1 MGPNQKQK
9 CLLQIL
15 QSTLVPHSY
24 HNWNLL
30 LKYVPKKIFE
40 DCRNQIDKQQ
50 TIILTFSYVVGFLR
64 AQYTEKYIQDRVA
77 AELAK
82 LEKQTIS
89 SFKEATD
96 NAILKDDPEDQKLSV
111 AATNDKIAK
120 LTNTLKENALLGKV
134 VIPQNV
140 EESRNAV
147 ISCLKENQGKSLNC
161 WEEVETFKRL
171 VKDL

>member
-1 MGPNQKQK
+1 M
-9 CLLQIL
+9 
-15 QSTLVPHSY
+15 QS
-24 HNWNLL
+24 
-30 LKYVPKKIFE
+30 
-40 DCRNQIDKQQ
+40 D
-50 TIILTFSYVVGFLR
+50 FSR

-134 VIPQNV
+134 VIPPNV

>member
-30 LKYVPKKIFE
+30 SK
-40 DCRNQIDKQQ
+40 
-50 TIILTFSYVVGFLR
+50 
-64 AQYTEKYIQDRVA
+64 VA

-134 VIPQNV
+134 VIPPNV

>member
-1 MGPNQKQK
+1 MESSPE
-9 CLLQIL
+9 
-15 QSTLVPHSY
+15 S
-24 HNWNLL
+24 
-30 LKYVPKKIFE
+30 
-40 DCRNQIDKQQ
+40 D
-50 TIILTFSYVVGFLR
+50 FSR

-111 AATNDKIAK
+111 AATSDKIAK

-134 VIPQNV
+134 VIPPNV

>member
-1 MGPNQKQK
+1 M
-9 CLLQIL
+9 
-15 QSTLVPHSY
+15 
-24 HNWNLL
+24 
-30 LKYVPKKIFE
+30 
-40 DCRNQIDKQQ
+40 
-50 TIILTFSYVVGFLR
+50 
-64 AQYTEKYIQDRVA
+64 
-77 AELAK
+77 AK

-89 SFKEATD
+89 SFKKATD

-134 VIPQNV
+134 VIPPNV

>member
-1 MGPNQKQK
+1 MGANGSKPETKVF
-9 CLLQIL
+9 
-15 QSTLVPHSY
+15 TPDT
-24 HNWNLL
+24 
-30 LKYVPKKIFE
+30 P
-40 DCRNQIDKQQ
+40 IDFSA
-50 TIILTFSYVVGFLR
+50 TFLSQLESSPESDFSR

-120 LTNTLKENALLGKV
+120 LTNTLKENALLEKV
-134 VIPQNV
+134 VIPPNV

>member
-1 MGPNQKQK
+1 MGANGSKPETKVF
-9 CLLQIL
+9 
-15 QSTLVPHSY
+15 TPDT
-24 HNWNLL
+24 
-30 LKYVPKKIFE
+30 P
-40 DCRNQIDKQQ
+40 IDFSA
-50 TIILTFSYVVGFLR
+50 TFLSQLESSPESDFSR

-77 AELAK
+77 AKLAK

-111 AATNDKIAK
+111 AATSDKIAK

-134 VIPQNV
+134 VIPPNV

>member
-1 MGPNQKQK
+1 MGANGSKPETKVF
-9 CLLQIL
+9 
-15 QSTLVPHSY
+15 TPDT
-24 HNWNLL
+24 
-30 LKYVPKKIFE
+30 P
-40 DCRNQIDKQQ
+40 IDFSA
-50 TIILTFSYVVGFLR
+50 TFLSQLESSPESDFSR

-89 SFKEATD
+89 SFKETTD
-96 NAILKDDPEDQKLSV
+96 KALLKDDPEDQKLSV
-111 AATNDKIAK
+111 AATNDKITN
-120 LTNTLKENALLGKV
+120 LTNVLKENALLGKV
-134 VIPQNV
+134 VIPPNV

-161 WEEVETFKRL
+161 WEEVETFKKL

>member
-1 MGPNQKQK
+1 MGANGSKPETKVF
-9 CLLQIL
+9 
-15 QSTLVPHSY
+15 TPDT
-24 HNWNLL
+24 
-30 LKYVPKKIFE
+30 P
-40 DCRNQIDKQQ
+40 IDFSA
-50 TIILTFSYVVGFLR
+50 TFLSQLESSPESDFSR

-134 VIPQNV
+134 VIPPNV

>member
-1 MGPNQKQK
+1 M
-9 CLLQIL
+9 
-15 QSTLVPHSY
+15 QS
-24 HNWNLL
+24 
-30 LKYVPKKIFE
+30 
-40 DCRNQIDKQQ
+40 D
-50 TIILTFSYVVGFLR
+50 FSR

-134 VIPQNV
+134 VIPPNV
-140 EESRNAV
+140 KESRNAV
-147 ISCLKENQGKSLNC
+147 INCLKENQGKSLNC